1 MSMADS
7 SKQAAFLAWR
17 LGPAMN
23 EYANLLI
30 GSQLRRLTST
40 V

>member
-1 MSMADS
+1 MSMAES
-7 SKQAAFLAWR
+7 SRQSAFLAWR

-23 EYANLLI
+23 EDANLMI
-30 GSQLRRLTST
+30 GSQLRRLAST